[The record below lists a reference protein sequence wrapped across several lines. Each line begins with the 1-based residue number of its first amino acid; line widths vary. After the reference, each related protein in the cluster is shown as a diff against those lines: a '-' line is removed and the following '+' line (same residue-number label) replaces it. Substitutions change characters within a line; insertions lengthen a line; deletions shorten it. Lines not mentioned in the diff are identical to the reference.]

1 MEGSDTNAILQE
13 KIMQLKWPGPVVI
26 SVMLT
31 GCGPAGGTGI
41 DQSTP
46 RPASFAASATVANV
60 HAALIIPGSD
70 ALFAA
75 ESNSPEGDAQ
85 WASLE
90 AAAQKVIEGARH
102 LQDPSRRRDDME
114 WARVAKALEDSA
126 GKSLAAAAAQDI
138 DTLPLANG
146 DFVAQCEDCH
156 TVYRD
161 AGIGMMN
168 NPDL

>member
-1 MEGSDTNAILQE
+1 
-13 KIMQLKWPGPVVI
+13 
-26 SVMLT
+26 
-31 GCGPAGGTGI
+31 
-41 DQSTP
+41 
-46 RPASFAASATVANV
+46 VADV

-75 ESNSPEGDAQ
+75 ESKMPESDEQ
-85 WASLE
+85 WAALK

-114 WARVAKALEDSA
+114 WARIAKALEDGA
-126 GKSLAAAAAQDI
+126 GKSLAAVATQDI

-146 DFVAQCEDCH
+146 EFVAQCEDCH